1 MKFLSSLWSL
11 ALAAS
16 LITAGCASS
25 TPLIEAAANG
35 DTKTVIKLIG
45 EGAGINEADRSG
57 VTPLMHAVY
66 SGNSETAKIIV
77 NKGANINI
85 QDKDGQSALT
95 YAVIYSQYELAEVLL
110 KKGANF
116 KSKTKTSET
125 AIHYAASA
133 CDIRM
138 TQILIDNGADID
150 IKTKDSQTALHYA
163 ADSCDGK
170 LADFLLSNNANS
182 TIKDA
187 KGWTPLRHAIYSK
200 NIDSVAVIR
209 KRTNWQEEID
219 SLSMD
224 EALRGPS
231 YYKPE
236 QNMFKVSA
244 DQERDFKIAVTDCN
258 IITIPNKTG
267 LLFATGGVGYGV
279 GMAVDAVT
287 IKGKFQNCMEKMGFE
302 CINNCSR

>member
-1 MKFLSSLWSL
+1 MKFFYSLWSL
-11 ALAAS
+11 ALAVS
-16 LITAGCASS
+16 LITVGCAPTS
-25 TPLIEAAANG
+25 PLIQAAANG
-35 DTKTVIKLIG
+35 DSKAVYKLIG
-45 EGAGINEADRSG
+45 EGAPINEADRTG
-57 VTPLMHAVY
+57 VTPLMHAVWT
-66 SGNSETAKIIV
+66 GNSETAKILI
-77 NKGANINI
+77 NKGADINK
-85 QDKDGQSALT
+85 QDKDGHSALT

-110 KKGANF
+110 RKGANF

-170 LADFLLSNNANS
+170 LTDFLLSNNANS

-187 KGWTPLRHAIYSK
+187 TGWTPLRHAIFSK

-209 KRTNWQEEID
+209 KRTNWQEDID

-224 EALRGPS
+224 EALRSPS
-231 YYKPE
+231 YYRPE
-236 QNMFKVSA
+236 QNMFKVST
-244 DQERDFKIAVTDCN
+244 DQEAAFKIATTDCN
-258 IITIPNKTG
+258 LIVIPNKTG
-267 LLFATGGVGYGV
+267 LLFATGGVGYGI
-279 GMAVDAVT
+279 GLAADAVT
-287 IKGKFQNCMEKMGFE
+287 IKGKFQKCMEKMGFE